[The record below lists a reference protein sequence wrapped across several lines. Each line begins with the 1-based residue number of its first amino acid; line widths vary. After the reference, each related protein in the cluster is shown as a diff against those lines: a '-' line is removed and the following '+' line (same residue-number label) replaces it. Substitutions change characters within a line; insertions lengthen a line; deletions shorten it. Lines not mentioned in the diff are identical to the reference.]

1 MHFREQ
7 RRFFEILEETDN
19 YTMTEEE
26 TGAGRLK
33 VTFTLRM
40 CCCNEQ
46 SENIHKGTVV
56 RFGLL
61 VDMNLTL

>member
-33 VTFTLRM
+33 VTLHF
-40 CCCNEQ
+40 
-46 SENIHKGTVV
+46 ENV
-56 RFGLL
+56 LL
-61 VDMNLTL
+61 